1 MELERFVI
9 LSFALLYGLW
19 GLLLIGHSL
28 LQMLRKSFRQN
39 SNENKATKAVSAE
52 VDDANKAA

>member
-1 MELERFVI
+1 MI

-28 LQMLRKSFRQN
+28 LQMRKKSLRRN
-39 SNENKATKAVSAE
+39 SIENQAKKAVSAE
-52 VDDANKAA
+52 VDDTKKVA

>member
-1 MELERFVI
+1 MDLERFVI

-28 LQMLRKSFRQN
+28 LQMLRKSFGGN
-39 SNENKATKAVSAE
+39 PKEDKFTKAASAE
-52 VDDANKAA
+52 VDDTNKAA

>member
-9 LSFALLYGLW
+9 LSIALLYGLW
-19 GLLLIGHSL
+19 GFLLIGHSL
-28 LQMLRKSFRQN
+28 YQMLRKSFRRN

-52 VDDANKAA
+52 VDDTNKAA